1 LNPSFS
7 QEAHIAM
14 TLTSLQLDIMQEL
27 INIGVG
33 RAAGMLNQMVNTHI
47 QLQVPVLRVLSPQ
60 QLADQYA
67 ARSNSVFS
75 AVQLSFT
82 GEFAGI
88 SALIFPPD
96 SASKLV
102 HVVLGK
108 DAMPEDEGM
117 RSATLQEVGN
127 IVLNGVMGSI
137 ANILRE
143 PLRYS
148 PPDYVESDIGSII
161 GSGNGMILVASTQFS
176 MKDHLIDGE
185 VLIIFSL
192 SSFDSLLGAIDA
204 LAAG

>member
-1 LNPSFS
+1 
-7 QEAHIAM
+7 M
-14 TLTSLQLDIMQEL
+14 TLSSLQLDILQEL

-47 QLQVPVLRVLSPQ
+47 QLQVPILRVLTPD
-60 QLADQYA
+60 QLGKLYA
-67 ARSNSVFS
+67 TRPNSVFS
-75 AVQLSFT
+75 AVQLAFT

-88 SALIFPPD
+88 SALIFPPE
-96 SASKLV
+96 SAAKLV
-102 HVVLGK
+102 NVVLGNG
-108 DAMPEDEGM
+108 AMPGADGSM
-117 RSATLQEVGN
+117 RTATLQEVGN

-137 ANILRE
+137 ANILGE

-148 PPDYVESDIGSII
+148 PPDYLEADISSII
-161 GSGNGMILVASTQFS
+161 GQGDGMILVASTQFS

-192 SSFDSLLGAIDA
+192 TSFDSLLTSIDA

>member
-1 LNPSFS
+1 MG
-7 QEAHIAM
+7 AHIAM
-14 TLTSLQLDIMQEL
+14 PLSSLQLDIMQEL

-47 QLQVPVLRVLSPQ
+47 QLQVPVLRVLTPV

-67 ARSNSVFS
+67 TRPNSVFS

-82 GEFAGI
+82 GQFTGI

-102 HVVLGK
+102 RVVLGK
-108 DAMPEDEGM
+108 EAWPEDDGM
-117 RSATLQEVGN
+117 RTGTLQEVGN

-148 PPDYVESDIGSII
+148 PPDFLESDIASII
-161 GSGNGMILVASTQFS
+161 GQDTGMVLVASTQFS

-192 SSFDSLLGAIDA
+192 SSFDSLLTAIDA
-204 LAAG
+204 MAAG

>member
-1 LNPSFS
+1 MPLNSF
-7 QEAHIAM
+7 
-14 TLTSLQLDIMQEL
+14 QLDILQEL

-47 QLQVPVLRVLSPQ
+47 QLQVPELRVLNQAELPA
-60 QLADQYA
+60 LYA
-67 ARSNSVFS
+67 ERPDSVFS
-75 AVQLSFT
+75 AVQLGFS

-88 SALIFPPD
+88 SALIFPPE

-102 HVVLGK
+102 AVVLGRDDK
-108 DAMPEDEGM
+108 LPNDAAM
-117 RSATLQEVGN
+117 RQGTLQEIGN

-148 PPDYVESDIGSII
+148 PPDFVEADISSIV
-161 GSGNGMILVASTQFS
+161 GPGAGMILLARTRFS
-176 MKDHLIDGE
+176 IKDHLIEGE

-192 SSFDSLLGAIDA
+192 SSFDSLLAAIDN
-204 LAAG
+204 LSGS

>member
-1 LNPSFS
+1 MGGHS
-7 QEAHIAM
+7 AM
-14 TLTSLQLDIMQEL
+14 PLTSLQLDILQEL

-47 QLQVPVLRVLSPQ
+47 QLQVPVLRVLTPG
-60 QLADQYA
+60 QLADMYA
-67 ARSNSVFS
+67 TRPNSVFS

-88 SALIFPPD
+88 SALIFPPE

-108 DAMPEDEGM
+108 ESMPEGDSM
-117 RSATLQEVGN
+117 RTATLQEVGN

-148 PPDYVESDIGSII
+148 PPDYLEADIASII
-161 GSGNGMILVASTQFS
+161 GQDKGMVLVASTQFS

-204 LAAG
+204 LAAS

>member
-1 LNPSFS
+1 MPLSP
-7 QEAHIAM
+7 
-14 TLTSLQLDIMQEL
+14 LQLDILQEL

-47 QLQVPVLRVLSPQ
+47 QLQVPVLRVLTRS
-60 QLADQYA
+60 QLGELYA
-67 ARSNSVFS
+67 GRPNSVFS
-75 AVQLSFT
+75 AVQLGFT

-88 SALIFPPD
+88 SALIFPPE

-102 HVVLGK
+102 AVVLGK
-108 DAMPEDEGM
+108 DEALSSDETM
-117 RSATLQEVGN
+117 RRGTLQELGN

-148 PPDYVESDIGSII
+148 APDFIEDDISSIV
-161 GSGNGMILVASTQFS
+161 GQGTGMILVARTQFS
-176 MKDHLIDGE
+176 MKDHLIEGE

-192 SSFDSLLGAIDA
+192 SSFDSLLAAIDD
-204 LAAG
+204 LAGA

>member
-1 LNPSFS
+1 
-7 QEAHIAM
+7 M
-14 TLTSLQLDIMQEL
+14 TLSSLQLDIMQEL

-47 QLQVPVLRVLSPQ
+47 QLQVPVLRVLTPDN
-60 QLADQYA
+60 LATLYA
-67 ARSNSVFS
+67 TRPNSVFS

-82 GEFAGI
+82 GEFTGI
-88 SALIFPPD
+88 SALIFPPE
-96 SASKLV
+96 SAAKLV
-102 HVVLGK
+102 HVVLGNEALPGH
-108 DAMPEDEGM
+108 DDSLRTG
-117 RSATLQEVGN
+117 TLQEVGN

-148 PPDYVESDIGSII
+148 PPDYVEADIASII
-161 GSGNGMILVASTQFS
+161 GRGNGMILVASTQFS

-192 SSFDSLLGAIDA
+192 SSFDSLLAAIDT

>member
-1 LNPSFS
+1 MS
-7 QEAHIAM
+7 
-14 TLTSLQLDIMQEL
+14 LTSLQLDILQEL

-33 RAAGMLNQMVNTHI
+33 RAAGMLNQLVNTHI
-47 QLQVPVLRVLSPQ
+47 QLQVPVLQVLTPN
-60 QLADQYA
+60 QLAALYA
-67 ARSNSVFS
+67 TRPNSVFS

-82 GEFAGI
+82 GEFTGI
-88 SALIFPPD
+88 SALIFPPE
-96 SASKLV
+96 SAAKLV
-102 HVVLGK
+102 HVVLGNEALPGH
-108 DAMPEDEGM
+108 DDSLRTG
-117 RSATLQEVGN
+117 TLQEVGN

-148 PPDYVESDIGSII
+148 PPDYVEADIASII
-161 GSGNGMILVASTQFS
+161 GRGNGMILVASTQFS

-192 SSFDSLLGAIDA
+192 SSFDSLLAAIDT

>member
-1 LNPSFS
+1 
-7 QEAHIAM
+7 M
-14 TLTSLQLDIMQEL
+14 TLSSLQLDIMQEL

-47 QLQVPVLRVLSPQ
+47 QLQVPVLRVLTPS
-60 QLADQYA
+60 QLSTLYA
-67 ARSNSVFS
+67 ARPDSIFS

-82 GEFAGI
+82 GQFAGV
-88 SALIFPPD
+88 SALIFPPQ
-96 SASKLV
+96 SADKLV
-102 HVVLGK
+102 HVILGNGAVPG
-108 DAMPEDEGM
+108 DAGAM
-117 RSATLQEVGN
+117 RIGTLQEVGN

-148 PPDYVESDIGSII
+148 PPDYIEADIASII
-161 GSGNGMILVASTQFS
+161 GQSQGMVLVASTQFS

-192 SSFDSLLGAIDA
+192 SSFDSLLGAIDS

>member
-1 LNPSFS
+1 MSLS
-7 QEAHIAM
+7 
-14 TLTSLQLDIMQEL
+14 SLQLDIMQEL

-47 QLQVPVLRVLSPQ
+47 QLQVPVLRVLTQS
-60 QLADQYA
+60 QLGELYA
-67 ARSNSVFS
+67 ERPNSVFS
-75 AVQLSFT
+75 AVQLGFT

-88 SALIFPPD
+88 SALIFPPE

-102 HVVLGK
+102 AVVLGK
-108 DAMPEDEGM
+108 DEALSDDKEM
-117 RSATLQEVGN
+117 RRGTLQEVGN

-148 PPDYVESDIGSII
+148 PPDFIEDDISGII
-161 GSGNGMILVASTQFS
+161 GQGTGMILVARTQFS
-176 MKDHLIDGE
+176 MKDHLIEGE

-192 SSFDSLLGAIDA
+192 SSFDSLLAAIDA
-204 LAAG
+204 LAGA

>member
-1 LNPSFS
+1 
-7 QEAHIAM
+7 M
-14 TLTSLQLDIMQEL
+14 TLSPLQLDILQEL

-47 QLQVPVLRVLSPQ
+47 QLQVPVLRVLTQ
-60 QLADQYA
+60 TQLAAIYA
-67 ARSNSVFS
+67 ERPQSVFS

-88 SALIFPPD
+88 SALIFPPE

-102 HVVLGK
+102 AVVLGK
-108 DAMPEDEGM
+108 EALPGDDAMRCG
-117 RSATLQEVGN
+117 TLQEVGN

-137 ANILRE
+137 ANILKE

-148 PPDYVESDIGSII
+148 PPDFLEADITSIV
-161 GSGNGMILVASTQFS
+161 GTGDGMILVARTQFS
-176 MKDHLIDGE
+176 MKDHLIEGE

-192 SSFDSLLGAIDA
+192 SSFDSLLTAIDA
-204 LAAG
+204 MAAP

>member
-1 LNPSFS
+1 MSLS
-7 QEAHIAM
+7 
-14 TLTSLQLDIMQEL
+14 SLQLDIMQEL

-47 QLQVPVLRVLSPQ
+47 QLQVPVLRVLTPV
-60 QLADQYA
+60 QLAALYA
-67 ARSNSVFS
+67 TRPNSVFS

-82 GEFAGI
+82 GEFAGL
-88 SALIFPPD
+88 SALIFPPA
-96 SASKLV
+96 SADKLV
-102 HVVLGK
+102 SVILGNGNMPA
-108 DAMPEDEGM
+108 DAAVM
-117 RSATLQEVGN
+117 RTGTLQEVGN

-148 PPDYVESDIGSII
+148 PPDYLEADIGSII
-161 GSGNGMILVASTQFS
+161 GQSQGMVLVASTQFS
-176 MKDHLIDGE
+176 MKDHLIEGE

-192 SSFDSLLGAIDA
+192 SSFDSLLRSIDV